1 MNANETTITEKTED
15 ALAGTAIAIT
25 AIRKTLDKHFKELPT
40 SDLACPENA
49 RLQIVRRLLC
59 TACSISV
66 NGDAYNLLDE
76 ADNIACTS
84 ELLEELGQAISED

>member
-1 MNANETTITEKTED
+1 MNATETITAKIED
-15 ALAGTAIAIT
+15 ALAGTAIAIH
-25 AIRKTLDKHFKELPT
+25 AIRKTLDKHFKGLSRE
-40 SDLACPENA
+40 DLACPENA

-59 TACSISV
+59 TAYSLSV

-76 ADNIACTS
+76 ADNIARTS

>member
-1 MNANETTITEKTED
+1 MNANETTAAKTEA
-15 ALAGTAIAIT
+15 ALEATAIAIH
-25 AIRKTLDKHFKELPT
+25 AIRKALDKHFKELPT

-49 RLQIVRRLLC
+49 RLQIVRRLLR
-59 TACSISV
+59 TAYSLSV

-76 ADNIACTS
+76 ADNIARTS

>member
-1 MNANETTITEKTED
+1 MNANETTVAKIED

-25 AIRKTLDKHFKELPT
+25 ALRRTLDMHFKGLSTE
-40 SDLACPENA
+40 DLACPENA
-49 RLQIVRRLLC
+49 RLQIVRRLLR
-59 TACSISV
+59 TAYSLSV

-76 ADNIACTS
+76 ADNIARTS